1 MNIYQVSIS
10 NIQPYASGENSPEE
24 DIISADRYI
33 FLKWK
38 IVGSRIIGNK
48 RLF

>member
-1 MNIYQVSIS
+1 MNIYRVSIS

-33 FLKWK
+33 FFKMED
-38 IVGSRIIGNK
+38 R
-48 RLF
+48 R